1 MGIPWAVVVEVES
14 ESYIEIE
21 SAFLAVN
28 LNTLPIRSWLQSIG
42 RAAFVAVGAA
52 NWNAEHV
59 FFFAFCPVFLRHL
72 RDRWFLW
79 EPL

>member
-42 RAAFVAVGAA
+42 RAAFVAVELAIEMR
-52 NWNAEHV
+52 NM

-72 RDRWFLW
+72 RERWFLW